1 MTLLDQLTRTNDR
14 WAQSSQPQI
23 VEATIWALG
32 GSDTSYTIEFK
43 NSAKA
48 TNVSGPSGLSVG
60 NAVVVA
66 TYPGKAKKHVILQ
79 KTAGGSEQTITVV
92 SV

>member
-1 MTLLDQLTRTNDR
+1 MTILDEFTKTNNR
-14 WAQSSQPQI
+14 WAQNSQPQI
-23 VEATIWALG
+23 VEATISALG
-32 GSDTSYTIEFK
+32 GSDTAYAIEFK
-43 NSAKA
+43 NGAKA

-66 TYPGKAKKHVILQ
+66 GYPGKAKKHVILQ
-79 KTAGGSEQTITVV
+79 KTAGGSEQSITVV